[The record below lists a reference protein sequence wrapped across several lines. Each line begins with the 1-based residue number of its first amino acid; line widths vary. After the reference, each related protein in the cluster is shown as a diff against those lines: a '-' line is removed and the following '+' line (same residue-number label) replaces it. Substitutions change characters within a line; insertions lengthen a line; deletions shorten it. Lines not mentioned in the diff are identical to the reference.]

1 MALRD
6 LPDVFTIPEAAAL
19 LRIGQNTAYEQARI
33 WRATGGQ
40 EGLPVLTLG
49 SRLLVSKA
57 QLERMLG
64 MEPAEGNDDAV
75 GAAGEAGK
83 PPGSVAAVPA
93 DAEHCPAPA
102 RPGRRAAGSSPRAHP
117 PTTPTPS
124 EPTQLTLF
132 NPEPRPSTPP
142 DNP

>member
-19 LRIGQNTAYEQARI
+19 LRIGRNTAYEQARI

-64 MEPAEGNDDAV
+64 MESAEGNDDAV
-75 GAAGEAGK
+75 GTAGEAGT
-83 PPGSVAAVPA
+83 PSGSEAAVPG
-93 DAEHCPAPA
+93 DTEHCPAPA
-102 RPGRRAAGSSPRAHP
+102 RPGRSGAGSSPRAHP
-117 PTTPTPS
+117 PTTPT

-132 NPEPRPSTPP
+132 NPESRPSSPP
-142 DNP
+142 DSP